1 MPLLQPPSIY
11 KKFVDLLKCE
21 FLSCL
26 SVRFNE
32 TFDPRPM
39 CAEEAFDLLGLKAYR
54 QWKDLSKV
62 KRNKIEKEWDKV
74 NVLNMTD
81 RIYII

>member
-1 MPLLQPPSIY
+1 
-11 KKFVDLLKCE
+11 
-21 FLSCL
+21 
-26 SVRFNE
+26 
-32 TFDPRPM
+32 M

-62 KRNKIEKEWDKV
+62 KRKKIEKEWDKV